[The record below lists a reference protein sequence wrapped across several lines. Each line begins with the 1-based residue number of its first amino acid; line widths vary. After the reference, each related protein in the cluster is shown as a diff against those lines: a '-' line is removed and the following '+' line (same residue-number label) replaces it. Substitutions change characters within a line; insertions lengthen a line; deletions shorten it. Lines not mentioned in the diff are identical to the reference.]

1 MTLWAKPSFKEEI
14 MNTPNKLTVFRA
26 AMVPLFLA
34 VLLIDSIPCNFLL
47 AGLVFGGLSLTDM
60 IDGKMA
66 RERGLVTNFGKFLDP
81 LADKVLVISAL
92 VGMTV
97 IKTASKAALLCW
109 LIGII
114 IILAR
119 EFMVSALRL
128 VCVEQ
133 GNVIAA
139 NIWGKVKTVTQMVAI
154 LVILAIE
161 QLLEW
166 FPQIPA
172 ELRAVGDICFLVCV
186 ISTVVSGIIYIKQ
199 NASGIGEM

>member
-1 MTLWAKPSFKEEI
+1 

-26 AMVPLFLA
+26 VMVPVFLA
-34 VLLIDSIPCNFLL
+34 VLLIPQIPCRFLL

-66 RERGLVTNFGKFLDP
+66 RKHNLVTNFGKFLDP
-81 LADKVLVISAL
+81 LADKILVVSAL

-97 IKTASKAALLCW
+97 IKTDTIAELLFW

-128 VCVEQ
+128 ICVEE

-139 NIWGKVKTVTQMVAI
+139 NIWGKVKTVTQMTAI
-154 LVILAIE
+154 LVILALE
-161 QLLEW
+161 QVLSW
-166 FPQIPA
+166 FPSIPR
-172 ELRAVGDICFLVCV
+172 EFSVIGDVFFGVCV
-186 ISTVVSGIIYIKQ
+186 VSTVVSGIIYLKQ
-199 NASGIGEM
+199 NASSISQM

>member
-1 MTLWAKPSFKEEI
+1 

-26 AMVPLFLA
+26 VMVPVFLA
-34 VLLIDSIPCNFLL
+34 VLLIPAIPARFLL
-47 AGLVFGGLSLTDM
+47 SGLIFGGLALTDM

-66 RERGLVTNFGKFLDP
+66 RKYGLITNFGKFLDP

-97 IKTASKAALLCW
+97 LKTYSNTAFIFW

-139 NIWGKVKTVTQMVAI
+139 NMWGKVKTVTQFIAI
-154 LVILAIE
+154 LLILAIE
-161 QLLEW
+161 QALAW
-166 FPQIPA
+166 FPILPDW
-172 ELRAVGDICFLVCV
+172 LRIVGDVAFGICVFAT
-186 ISTVVSGIIYIKQ
+186 IVSGIIYVKQ
-199 NASGIGEM
+199 NVSGIGEM

>member
-1 MTLWAKPSFKEEI
+1 

-26 AMVPLFLA
+26 VMVPVFLA
-34 VLLIDSIPCNFLL
+34 VLLIEAIPARFLL
-47 AGLVFGGLSLTDM
+47 SGLIFGALALTDM

-66 RERGLVTNFGKFLDP
+66 RSRGLITNFGKFLDP

-97 IKTASKAALLCW
+97 LKTYSKTAFIIWLL
-109 LIGII
+109 GII

-139 NIWGKVKTVTQMVAI
+139 NIWGKVKTVTQFVAI
-154 LVILAIE
+154 LLILAIE
-161 QLLEW
+161 QLVAW
-166 FPQIPA
+166 FPVIPSWI
-172 ELRAVGDICFLVCV
+172 RYIGDGAFLICV
-186 ISTVVSGIIYIKQ
+186 IATIVSGVIYIKQ
-199 NASGIGEM
+199 NADGIGEM

>member
-1 MTLWAKPSFKEEI
+1 

-26 AMVPLFLA
+26 AMVPAFLA
-34 VLLIDSIPCNFLL
+34 VLLIESIPAHFLL

-66 RERGLVTNFGKFLDP
+66 RKRGLITNFGKFLDP

-97 IKTASKAALLCW
+97 LKTQSKAELICW

-119 EFMVSALRL
+119 EFMVSALRM

-139 NIWGKVKTVTQMVAI
+139 NIWGKVKTVTQMTAI

-166 FPQIPA
+166 FPVIPS
-172 ELRAVGDICFLVCV
+172 ELRIIGDVCYAVSVV
-186 ISTVVSGIIYIKQ
+186 ATVVSGVIYLKQ

>member
-1 MTLWAKPSFKEEI
+1 

-26 AMVPLFLA
+26 VMVPVFLA
-34 VLLIDSIPCNFLL
+34 VLLIEAIPARFLL
-47 AGLVFGGLSLTDM
+47 SGLIFGALALTDM

-66 RERGLVTNFGKFLDP
+66 RSRGLITNFGKFLDP

-97 IKTASKAALLCW
+97 LKTYSKTAFIIWLL
-109 LIGII
+109 GII

-139 NIWGKVKTVTQMVAI
+139 NIWGKVKTVTQFIAI
-154 LVILAIE
+154 LLILALE
-161 QLLEW
+161 QLLAW
-166 FPQIPA
+166 FPVLPSQ
-172 ELRAVGDICFLVCV
+172 LRLIGDAAFGICV
-186 ISTVVSGIIYIKQ
+186 IATIVSGVIYIKQ
-199 NASGIGEM
+199 NADGIGEM

>member
-1 MTLWAKPSFKEEI
+1 

-26 AMVPLFLA
+26 VMVPVFLA
-34 VLLIDSIPCNFLL
+34 VLLIEAIPARFLI
-47 AGLVFGGLSLTDM
+47 AGLVFGALSLTDM

-66 RERGLVTNFGKFLDP
+66 RKHNLVTNFGKFLDP
-81 LADKVLVISAL
+81 LADKILVVSAL

-97 IKTASKAALLCW
+97 IKCDSKTELLVW
-109 LIGII
+109 LIGIV

-139 NIWGKVKTVTQMVAI
+139 NIWGKVKTVTQMTAI
-154 LVILAIE
+154 LVILALE
-161 QLLEW
+161 QLVAW
-166 FPQIPA
+166 FPTLPSEI
-172 ELRAVGDICFLVCV
+172 LYIGDAFFIICV
-186 ISTVVSGIIYIKQ
+186 ISTIVSGVIYLKQ
-199 NASGIGEM
+199 NSSNIGEM

>member
-1 MTLWAKPSFKEEI
+1 

-26 AMVPLFLA
+26 VMVPVFLA
-34 VLLIDSIPCNFLL
+34 VLLIPAIPARFLL
-47 AGLVFGGLSLTDM
+47 SALIFGGLALTDM

-66 RERGLVTNFGKFLDP
+66 RKYGLITNFGKFLDP
-81 LADKVLVISAL
+81 LADKVLVVSAL

-97 IKTASKAALLCW
+97 LKTYSNSAFVFW

-119 EFMVSALRL
+119 EFMVSGLRL

-139 NIWGKVKTVTQMVAI
+139 NMWGKVKTVTQFIAI
-154 LVILAIE
+154 LLILAIE
-161 QLLEW
+161 QALVW
-166 FPQIPA
+166 FPVLPEWIR
-172 ELRAVGDICFLVCV
+172 LIGDAVFGLCV
-186 ISTVVSGIIYIKQ
+186 LATIVSGIIYVKQ

>member
-1 MTLWAKPSFKEEI
+1 

-26 AMVPLFLA
+26 VMVPVFLA
-34 VLLIDSIPCNFLL
+34 VLLIEAIPARFLI
-47 AGLVFGGLSLTDM
+47 AGLVFGALSLTDM

-66 RERGLVTNFGKFLDP
+66 RKHGLVTNFGKFLDP
-81 LADKVLVISAL
+81 LADKILVVSAL

-97 IKTASKAALLCW
+97 IKSDSKTELLVW
-109 LIGII
+109 LIGIV

-139 NIWGKVKTVTQMVAI
+139 NIWGKVKTVTQMTAI
-154 LVILAIE
+154 LVILALE
-161 QLLEW
+161 QLVAW
-166 FPQIPA
+166 FPQIPS
-172 ELRAVGDICFLVCV
+172 EILYFGDFCFIVCV
-186 ISTVVSGIIYIKQ
+186 ISTVVSGIIYLKQ
-199 NASGIGEM
+199 NSSNIGEM

>member
-1 MTLWAKPSFKEEI
+1 

-26 AMVPLFLA
+26 VMVPVFLA
-34 VLLIDSIPCNFLL
+34 VLLIEAIPAHFLL
-47 AGLVFGGLSLTDM
+47 SALVFGGLALTDM

-66 RERGLVTNFGKFLDP
+66 RKYGLITNFGKFLDP
-81 LADKVLVISAL
+81 LADKVLVVSAL

-97 IKTASKAALLCW
+97 LKTYSNSAFVFW

-119 EFMVSALRL
+119 EFMVSGLRL

-139 NIWGKVKTVTQMVAI
+139 NMWGKVKTVTQFIAI
-154 LVILAIE
+154 LLILAIE
-161 QLLEW
+161 QALVW
-166 FPQIPA
+166 FPVIP
-172 ELRAVGDICFLVCV
+172 EWIRLIGDAVFGLCV
-186 ISTVVSGIIYIKQ
+186 LATIVSGIIYVKQ

>member
-1 MTLWAKPSFKEEI
+1 

-26 AMVPLFLA
+26 VMVPVFLA
-34 VLLIDSIPCNFLL
+34 VLLIEAIPARFLL
-47 AGLVFGGLSLTDM
+47 SGLIFGGLALTDM

-66 RERGLVTNFGKFLDP
+66 RKYGLITNFGKFLDP
-81 LADKVLVISAL
+81 LADKVLVVSAL

-97 IKTASKAALLCW
+97 LKTYSNAAFVFW

-139 NIWGKVKTVTQMVAI
+139 NMWGKVKTVTQFVAI
-154 LVILAIE
+154 LLILAIE
-161 QLLEW
+161 QALAW
-166 FPQIPA
+166 FPVLP
-172 ELRAVGDICFLVCV
+172 EWLRLIGDFAFGLCV
-186 ISTVVSGIIYIKQ
+186 LATIVSGIIYVKQ

>member
-1 MTLWAKPSFKEEI
+1 

-26 AMVPLFLA
+26 VMVPVFLA
-34 VLLIDSIPCNFLL
+34 VLLIEAIPARFLIS
-47 AGLVFGGLSLTDM
+47 GLVFGALSLTDM

-66 RERGLVTNFGKFLDP
+66 RKHGLVTNFGKFLDP
-81 LADKVLVISAL
+81 LADKILVISAL

-97 IKTASKAALLCW
+97 IKSDTKAELLVW
-109 LIGII
+109 LIGIV

-154 LVILAIE
+154 LVILALE
-161 QLLEW
+161 QLVAW
-166 FPQIPA
+166 FPSIPK
-172 ELRAVGDICFLVCV
+172 EILYFGDFCFIVCI
-186 ISTVVSGIIYIKQ
+186 ISTVVSGIIYLKQ
-199 NASGIGEM
+199 NSANIGEM

>member
-1 MTLWAKPSFKEEI
+1 

-26 AMVPLFLA
+26 AMVPVFLA
-34 VLLIDSIPCNFLL
+34 VLLIEAIPARFLL
-47 AGLVFGGLSLTDM
+47 SAIVFGGLSLTDM
-60 IDGKMA
+60 IDGKIA
-66 RERGLVTNFGKFLDP
+66 RKRGLITNFGKFLDP
-81 LADKVLVISAL
+81 LADKILVISAL
-92 VGMTV
+92 VAMTV
-97 IKTASKAALLCW
+97 LKISNTESLICW

-139 NIWGKVKTVTQMVAI
+139 NIWGKVKTVTQFITI

-161 QLLEW
+161 QLLQW
-166 FPQIPA
+166 FPAVPA
-172 ELRAVGDICFLVCV
+172 EIRIVGDVCFAVSVLA
-186 ISTVVSGIIYIKQ
+186 TVVSGVIYLKQ
-199 NASGIGEM
+199 NASGISEM

>member
-1 MTLWAKPSFKEEI
+1 

-26 AMVPLFLA
+26 VMVPVFLA
-34 VLLIDSIPCNFLL
+34 VLLIEAIPARFLIS
-47 AGLVFGGLSLTDM
+47 GLVFGALSLTDM

-66 RERGLVTNFGKFLDP
+66 RKHGLVTNFGKFLDP
-81 LADKVLVISAL
+81 LADKILVISAL

-97 IKTASKAALLCW
+97 IKSDTKAEMLVW
-109 LIGII
+109 IIGIV

-154 LVILAIE
+154 LVILALE
-161 QLLEW
+161 QLVAW
-166 FPQIPA
+166 FPSIPG
-172 ELRAVGDICFLVCV
+172 EILYFGDFCFIVCI
-186 ISTVVSGIIYIKQ
+186 ISTVVSGIIYLKQ
-199 NASGIGEM
+199 NSANIGEM

>member
-1 MTLWAKPSFKEEI
+1 

-34 VLLIDSIPCNFLL
+34 VLLIDAIPCNSLL
-47 AGLVFGGLSLTDM
+47 AGLVFGALSLTDM

-66 RERGLVTNFGKFLDP
+66 RKRGLVTNFGKFLDP

-97 IKTASKAALLCW
+97 LKVSNKGALLFW

-139 NIWGKVKTVTQMVAI
+139 NIWGKVKTVTQMTAI

-166 FPQIPA
+166 FPVLPI
-172 ELRAVGDICFLVCV
+172 ELRVIGDISFAICI
-186 ISTVVSGIIYIKQ
+186 ISTVVSGVIYLKQ